1 MNFQSRTTE
10 SSNDKLVLLI
20 FLTDCSVSQSV
31 SHGTDGKVGHQ
42 SGGWLF
48 PGEEGETSASRNDTV
63 GSLAKRNPRRI
74 K

>member
-42 SGGWLF
+42 SGGGLKIVHMKIWKYKTRFYYDDATL
-48 PGEEGETSASRNDTV
+48 
-63 GSLAKRNPRRI
+63 
-74 K
+74 